1 MKYNEGLGSIRT
13 KKAPKK
19 TIKAYKLMRLVDG
32 KLYPLFIDSS
42 VPTEIGVWYDADS
55 TSLDSLRDKEAGFYY
70 LMSNEG
76 DVIRKQAKKPTKTE
90 VEEVAK
96 MGLRYMYVK
105 QAESKQRRYGGY
117 KQYYNVGIN
126 GSGVVS
132 PTYAIRPGWHAGSLP
147 TMRQIG
153 KGSNKDKRD
162 DSFVWTEVEL
172 SADVDYNPE
181 AQRNPD
187 KDIPDHIPEDGY
199 YMKATNADK
208 KKSQADLVG
217 WYVAGA
223 MKINRIISDK
233 EARQIIDQF
242 NAKHPE
248 QKKVEYDYERE
259 SGKEF
264 DAEKMALE
272 GIKTTSYN
280 HSSALDLLHYIV
292 FPEDKSKR
300 NSYTIGEDGKLYRGG
315 EYAKIQYDTRCL
327 LWRLDLPYDDVCDK
341 INMVRCN
348 PNCMKSNN
356 EMYIP
361 MPVACIDGYFY
372 FRNTRDVTSFIVK
385 GDSFIEEYDED
396 FPLDEKY
403 WVEKYEKEGNLYMLF
418 LKLREYYSPF
428 LYLDIAD
435 IKKILDKIDSVKFLK
450 SIHEI
455 FVYLLE
461 KSKGADTTVKPIE
474 FAINKRIGE
483 VKDGETFINRLI
495 DQSKKIF
502 VDKPEFKP
510 KNDIKYY
517 LKGFISNNEENHLNG
532 VYHDGEEGYAV
543 ASDGYILA
551 AVSSAYDENI
561 KGKLIYPNGEVEE
574 VKYPHWKRVI
584 PEKKYLTKIDLDI
597 NQLWIFA
604 QTLDKQN
611 KIKAGSLYDG
621 STPTYKFNRFEINI
635 GGEWVDYEIKPFLK
649 FISLANRLG
658 NGHLY
663 CNPNKKKS
671 TALYFITEE
680 EKPSYILIQPC
691 MTELEYEGNPIVA
704 DYHNETYCLYEF
716 FYQGNTSEDKDKRRR
731 IAKAKAK
738 ALLLYAYAQ
747 KNK

>member
-1 MKYNEGLGSIRT
+1 MMLFVFFGIGRFVKIGMYGIMRHYAYLTLRN
-13 KKAPKK
+13 K
-19 TIKAYKLMRLVDG
+19 TTATRFVCQHCAILDTDTMLCYHL
-32 KLYPLFIDSS
+32 SS
-42 VPTEIGVWYDADS
+42 D
-55 TSLDSLRDKEAGFYY
+55 
-70 LMSNEG
+70 
-76 DVIRKQAKKPTKTE
+76 
-90 VEEVAK
+90 
-96 MGLRYMYVK
+96 
-105 QAESKQRRYGGY
+105 GGY
-117 KQYYNVGIN
+117 MCE
-126 GSGVVS
+126 S
-132 PTYAIRPGWHAGSLP
+132 WHEL
-147 TMRQIG
+147 RQRY
-153 KGSNKDKRD
+153 DMVDRVD
-162 DSFVWTEVEL
+162 FV
-172 SADVDYNPE
+172 
-181 AQRNPD
+181 
-187 KDIPDHIPEDGY
+187 
-199 YMKATNADK
+199 
-208 KKSQADLVG
+208 
-217 WYVAGA
+217 
-223 MKINRIISDK
+223 SDK

-242 NAKHPE
+242 NAKHPG

-264 DAEKMALE
+264 DAGEMRLE

-292 FPEDKSKR
+292 FPEDESKR

-315 EYAKIQYDTRCL
+315 EYAKIQYDTRYL
-327 LWRLDLPYDDVCDK
+327 LWRLDMPYDDVCDK
-341 INMVRCN
+341 INTVRCN
-348 PNCMKSNN
+348 QNCMKINN

-385 GDSFIEEYDED
+385 GDSFIEEYAED

-418 LKLREYYSPF
+418 LKLREYYKPF
-428 LYLDIAD
+428 NDLDISG
-435 IKKILDKIDSVKFLK
+435 IKMTLDKIDSVKFLE
-450 SIHEI
+450 SIHRI
-455 FVYLLE
+455 FVHILE
-461 KSKGADTTVKPIE
+461 KSKGDTHTAVKSIE

-483 VKDGETFINRLI
+483 VKYGETFINRLI

-543 ASDGYILA
+543 ASDGFILA

-597 NQLWIFA
+597 NQLWIFV

-716 FYQGNTSEDKDKRRR
+716 FYQGNKSEDKDKRHRM
-731 IAKAKAK
+731 AKAKAK